1 MQTLN
6 LNENVLG
13 WDCDTLKVIYNGES
27 KDFETLWELQMYLD
41 HTYGVM
47 LMNEESLIDDQLH

>member
-1 MQTLN
+1 MQTLH

-13 WDCDTLKVIYNGES
+13 WDCDALKVIYNGES
-27 KDFETLWELQMYLD
+27 KDFETLWELQAYLD

-47 LMNEESLIDDQLH
+47 LMSEESLVDDQIH